1 MLIVGGL
8 LAALGFADLLGVVY
22 AWSARDF
29 TRAATVLPAVV
40 GVLFMTLG
48 AQSVLGG
55 FLLAILSGNQA
66 GFLAP
71 AAQARLRVVASSG
84 ARKDL
89 RDAA

>member
-1 MLIVGGL
+1 
-8 LAALGFADLLGVVY
+8 
-22 AWSARDF
+22 
-29 TRAATVLPAVV
+29 VV

-71 AAQARLRVVASSG
+71 AVQARLRVVPSSG
-84 ARKDL
+84 SLKDL
-89 RDAA
+89 KDAA

>member
-1 MLIVGGL
+1 V
-8 LAALGFADLLGVVY
+8 
-22 AWSARDF
+22 
-29 TRAATVLPAVV
+29 
-40 GVLFMTLG
+40 TLG

-71 AAQARLRVVASSG
+71 AAQGGLRVVASSG
-84 ARKDL
+84 SGKDM